1 MNEALEKVE
10 HDLGFASDGLRE
22 ALNKASAVEALV
34 LLPLIKRVNEAR
46 NEVAALFAARI
57 ADTANAHP
65 HGRAPARTVQ
75 GVVGAFRV
83 RPGGKKKD

>member
-1 MNEALEKVE
+1 MTMNEALEKVE

-22 ALNKASAVEALV
+22 ALHKASAVEALV

-57 ADTANAHP
+57 ADTANAEGESRAASDRTLHP
-65 HGRAPARTVQ
+65 L
-75 GVVGAFRV
+75 V
-83 RPGGKKKD
+83 RPSDFP

>member
-1 MNEALEKVE
+1 MTMNEALEKVE

-22 ALNKASAVEALV
+22 ALHKASAVEALV

-57 ADTANAHP
+57 SDTANSILDRNGQAKK
-65 HGRAPARTVQ
+65 GRA
-75 GVVGAFRV
+75 
-83 RPGGKKKD
+83 K

>member
-1 MNEALEKVE
+1 MTMNEELEKVE

-22 ALNKASAVEALV
+22 ALHTASAVEALL

-57 ADTANAHP
+57 SDTANARSHVP
-65 HGRAPARTVQ
+65 SDSEVT
-75 GVVGAFRV
+75 
-83 RPGGKKKD
+83 